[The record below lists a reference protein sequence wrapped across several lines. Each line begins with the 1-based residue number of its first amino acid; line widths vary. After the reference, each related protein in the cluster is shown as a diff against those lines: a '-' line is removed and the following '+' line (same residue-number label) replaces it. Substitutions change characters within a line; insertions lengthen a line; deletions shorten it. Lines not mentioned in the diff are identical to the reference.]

1 MIPLDEVSEIVDRS
15 SESEFRRPRLMSSV
29 ETDIVW
35 AGTRVRAEALM
46 AAVSPDAPETFEAE
60 IVEVEGGVELR
71 IRVVGEELK
80 TVRSTVDDLLA
91 CLAAAE
97 SSLDVIDGV

>member
-15 SESEFRRPRLMSSV
+15 SDSGFPRPRLLSSV

-35 AGTRVRAEALM
+35 TGTRARAEALM
-46 AAVSPDAPETFEAE
+46 AAVSPDDPETFEAE
-60 IVEVEGGVELR
+60 IVEVDGCVELR
-71 IRVVGEELK
+71 IRVIGEELK

-97 SSLDVIDGV
+97 SSLDVIEGV

>member
-1 MIPLDEVSEIVDRS
+1 MGEVEAEIVWVG
-15 SESEFRRPRLMSSV
+15 PR
-29 ETDIVW
+29 E
-35 AGTRVRAEALM
+35 RAAALLT
-46 AAVSPDAPETFEAE
+46 AVSPDDPDSFESE

-71 IRVVGEELK
+71 IRVVGNRLK

-97 SSLDVIDGV
+97 SSLDVTD

>member
-1 MIPLDEVSEIVDRS
+1 MIPLDDVSEIVDRS
-15 SESEFRRPRLMSSV
+15 SESGFPRPGLMSSV

-35 AGTRVRAEALM
+35 TGTRARAEALM
-46 AAVSPDAPETFEAE
+46 AAVSPDDPETFEAE
-60 IVEVEGGVELR
+60 IVEVDGCVELR
-71 IRVVGEELK
+71 IRVIGEELK

>member
-1 MIPLDEVSEIVDRS
+1 MIPLDDVSEIVDRS
-15 SESEFRRPRLMSSV
+15 SESGFPRPRLMSSV

-35 AGTRVRAEALM
+35 TGTRARAEALM
-46 AAVSPDAPETFEAE
+46 AAVSPDDPETFEVE
-60 IVEVEGGVELR
+60 IVEVDGCVELR
-71 IRVVGEELK
+71 IRVIGEELK

-97 SSLDVIDGV
+97 SSLDVIEGV

>member
-1 MIPLDEVSEIVDRS
+1 MIPLDDVSEIVDRS
-15 SESEFRRPRLMSSV
+15 SESGFPRPRLMSSV

-35 AGTRVRAEALM
+35 TGTRARAEALM
-46 AAVSPDAPETFEAE
+46 AAVSPDDPETFEAE
-60 IVEVEGGVELR
+60 IVEVDGCVELR
-71 IRVVGEELK
+71 IRVIGEELK

-97 SSLDVIDGV
+97 SSLDVIEGV

>member
-15 SESEFRRPRLMSSV
+15 SESEFRRPRFMSSV

-35 AGTRVRAEALM
+35 TGSRARAEALM
-46 AAVSPDAPETFEAE
+46 AAVSPDDPETFEVE

-80 TVRSTVDDLLA
+80 TVRSTVEDLRA
-91 CLAAAE
+91 GLAAAE
-97 SSLDVIDGV
+97 SRLDVIEGV

>member
-1 MIPLDEVSEIVDRS
+1 LRTLPLDEGGDRS
-15 SESEFRRPRLMSSV
+15 SESEFLRPRLMSSV
-29 ETDIVW
+29 ETDIIW
-35 AGTRVRAEALM
+35 TGSRARAESLM
-46 AAVSPDAPETFEAE
+46 AAVSPDDPETFEAE

-80 TVRSTVDDLLA
+80 TVRSTIDDLLA

-97 SSLDVIDGV
+97 TSLDVSD

>member
-1 MIPLDEVSEIVDRS
+1 VIPLDEVSEIVDRS
-15 SESEFRRPRLMSSV
+15 SESEFRRPRFMSSV

-35 AGTRVRAEALM
+35 TGSRARAEALM
-46 AAVSPDAPETFEAE
+46 AAVSPDDPETFEVE
-60 IVEVEGGVELR
+60 IVEVRGGVELR

-97 SSLDVIDGV
+97 SILDFSYGV

>member
-1 MIPLDEVSEIVDRS
+1 VIPLDEVSEIVDRS
-15 SESEFRRPRLMSSV
+15 SESEFRRPRFMSRV

-35 AGTRVRAEALM
+35 TGSRARAEALL
-46 AAVSPDAPETFEAE
+46 AAVSPDDPDSFEAE
-60 IVEVEGGVELR
+60 IVEVGDGAELR
-71 IRVVGEELK
+71 IIVVGEKLT

-97 SSLDVIDGV
+97 SSLDVSE